1 MTSSVQA
8 SPRSL
13 APAHGRAAFV
23 RQRLLDHAELTKP
36 RIVAMVLVATLVG
49 YYLGSAGRPR
59 LAAMLHTLVGT
70 ALAAAGTLTLNQV
83 MEVDGAARCPTAD
96 SRWRTLSPSAR
107 RFSQPVLRGSRSART
122 C

>member
-1 MTSSVQA
+1 MTSGVQA

-83 MEVDGAARCPTAD
+83 MEVDRDARMERTRRRPLPDGRLAVAYALAFGAAEAMGV
-96 SRWRTLSPSAR
+96 A
-107 RFSQPVLRGSRSART
+107 V
-122 C
+122 